1 MTSSLQMA
9 KFHSPTDKMMFLKK
23 GERCTVLTTQWW
35 TLKQWRGLVP
45 ATQRSRQKVGKST
58 FV

>member
-1 MTSSLQMA
+1 MA

-23 GERCTVLTTQWW
+23 GDRCTVLTTQWW

-45 ATQRSRQKVGKST
+45 ATQR
-58 FV
+58 